1 MKTAAEAMATLFAPD
16 VFVPPPRKNMTP
28 GIHPGGTSRFE
39 SDSSEGRPASM
50 GERKKG
56 LFKTNNFSGVPRN
69 KTTCGWSEK
78 GLISEVEATSRS
90 SQVGGTAAG
99 TR

>member
-50 GERKKG
+50 GGKRKKG
-56 LFKTNNFSGVPRN
+56 LLKTNKFFGGPTKQNDSGDP
-69 KTTCGWSEK
+69 KK
-78 GLISEVEATSRS
+78 G
-90 SQVGGTAAG
+90 
-99 TR
+99 